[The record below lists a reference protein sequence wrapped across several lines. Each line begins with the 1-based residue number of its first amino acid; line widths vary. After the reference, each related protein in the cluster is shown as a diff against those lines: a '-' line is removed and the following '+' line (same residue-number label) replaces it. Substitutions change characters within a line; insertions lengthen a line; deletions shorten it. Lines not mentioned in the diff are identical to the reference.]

1 MLFILLSFPT
11 RRSSDLVEEEVE
23 VYVGLCLIEPRV
35 EAAGAG
41 VAVPVD
47 IAQLIARLVGAK
59 VVELEALARFAD
71 RLLPH
76 PAREKGRGQR
86 IPAQHPP
93 HPRVEEAAG
102 GSCRLR
108 HRNASA
114 PGGGGFP
121 WRRGRF
127 R

>member
-59 VVELEALARFAD
+59 VVELEALARD
-71 RLLPH
+71 R
-76 PAREKGRGQR
+76 K
-86 IPAQHPP
+86 
-93 HPRVEEAAG
+93 
-102 GSCRLR
+102 STRLNSSHVANSYAVFCLKKKMKVYSR
-108 HRNASA
+108 SY
-114 PGGGGFP
+114 
-121 WRRGRF
+121 
-127 R
+127 